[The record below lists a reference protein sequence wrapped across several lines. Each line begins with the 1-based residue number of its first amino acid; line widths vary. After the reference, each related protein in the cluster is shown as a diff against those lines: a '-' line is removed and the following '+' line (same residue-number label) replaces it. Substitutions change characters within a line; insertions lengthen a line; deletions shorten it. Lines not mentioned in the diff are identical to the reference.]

1 MQTDVKTDKK
11 RRLFPS
17 FFTVHLKQK
26 KRPAINTAIYKARQ
40 KKKQERNTALIYKA
54 G

>member
-1 MQTDVKTDKK
+1 MQTDIKADKK
-11 RRLFPS
+11 RTTSF

-40 KKKQERNTALIYKA
+40 KKRNRSVYIKV
-54 G
+54 